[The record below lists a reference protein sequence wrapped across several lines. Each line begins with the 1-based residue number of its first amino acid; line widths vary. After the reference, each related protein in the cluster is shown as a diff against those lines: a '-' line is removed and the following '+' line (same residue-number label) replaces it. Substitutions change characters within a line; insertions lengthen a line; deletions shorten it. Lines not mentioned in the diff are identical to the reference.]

1 MASATPRS
9 RTRSAATTAGVF
21 FLFLSYLLHVLAA
34 GIFAQQRP
42 FSTVDGGGWWKL
54 LSNSV
59 GISAMHMQLLPDDTV
74 VMFDRTDTGHSNIS
88 LPDGSRCS
96 TDCTAHSVL
105 FHLSSS
111 SIRPLTILTDT
122 WCSSGTL
129 LSNGTLLQTG
139 GFRDGDRVI
148 RFFSPSPL
156 ADWVE
161 QPSYLAVRRW
171 YASNQILPDGRVI
184 IIGGRRQFSGEFF
197 PRDQYSA
204 SPVFQL
210 SFLVETYDRE
220 SEGNLYPFLHLLPDG
235 TLFVFANDRAIVLD
249 VASKRVIR
257 RLPPI
262 PDGQR
267 SYPSSGSS
275 VLLPLRPGAAAEV
288 LVCGGAPLGSY
299 QAALNGN
306 FLPALR
312 SCARIK
318 PSDPE
323 PAWSMEDMPLARVMG
338 DMILLPTCD
347 VLIVNGA
354 AAGTAGWELAREPV
368 LHPVLYRPDLP
379 EGTRFSVLR
388 ESQIPRMY
396 HSTAVL
402 DTHGRVIVGGSN
414 PHSSYKFTNV
424 MFPTE
429 LSLEAFY
436 PPYLLTAAGDR
447 PHVLSAPS
455 EVGYGERV
463 AVRFLVAGHFHRS
476 GHQELEDVEVVALSP
491 AFQTHSVGM
500 NQRVVVLETSQTLGQ
515 LGGYETEVM
524 TPPSPAVSPPGYY
537 LWFVVHEGVPSKGVW
552 VRIG

>member
-1 MASATPRS
+1 
-9 RTRSAATTAGVF
+9 
-21 FLFLSYLLHVLAA
+21 
-34 GIFAQQRP
+34 
-42 FSTVDGGGWWKL
+42 
-54 LSNSV
+54 
-59 GISAMHMQLLPDDTV
+59 MHMQLLPDDTV
-74 VMFDRTDTGHSNIS
+74 VMFDRTDTGRSNIS
-88 LPDGSRCS
+88 LPDGSRCT

-105 FHLSSS
+105 FHLYSSS
-111 SIRPLTILTDT
+111 VRPLTVLTDT

-129 LSNGTLLQTG
+129 LANGTLLQTG
-139 GFRDGDRVI
+139 GFKDGDRVI
-148 RFFSPSPL
+148 RFFSPSPHS
-156 ADWVE
+156 DWVE
-161 QPSYLAVRRW
+161 LPSYLAVRRW

-210 SFLVETYDRE
+210 PFLVETYDRE

-249 VASKRVIR
+249 VASKRAIR
-257 RLPPI
+257 RLPAI
-262 PDGQR
+262 LDGPR
-267 SYPSSGSS
+267 SYPSTASS

-299 QAALNGN
+299 QAALNGT
-306 FLPALR
+306 FLPALS

-323 PAWSMEDMPLARVMG
+323 PSWSMEDMPLARVMG
-338 DMILLPTCD
+338 DMVLLPTCH
-347 VLIVNGA
+347 VIIVNGA

-368 LHPVLYRPDLP
+368 LYPVLYQPDLP

-402 DTHGRVIVGGSN
+402 DTHGRVLVGGSN
-414 PHSSYKFTNV
+414 PHSSYKFTDV

-436 PPYLLTAAGDR
+436 PPYLLTAAEDR
-447 PHVLSAPS
+447 PRVLAAPA

-463 AVRFLVAGHFHRS
+463 AVRFLLAEHFHRPWL
-476 GHQELEDVEVVALSP
+476 QELEDVEVVAVSP

-500 NQRVVVLETSQTLGQ
+500 NQRVVVLETSRTLGHS
-515 LGGYETEVM
+515 GGYETEVM